1 MTHLTHLNCDARVL
15 PTALLD
21 RKQAAAFLTEH
32 GFKTAVATL
41 AKLACI
47 GGGPLYRSWGR
58 KPLYL
63 PAELLSWA
71 QARTTGPR
79 RSTSDPGTRLS
90 GREVA

>member
-1 MTHLTHLNCDARVL
+1 MTHLNCDAGVL
-15 PTALLD
+15 PTGLLD

-47 GGGPLYRSWGR
+47 GGGPLFRSFGR
-58 KPLYL
+58 KPLYRE
-63 PAELLSWA
+63 ADLLSWA

-79 RSTSDPGTRLS
+79 SSTSDPGTGPS
-90 GREVA
+90 GREAA